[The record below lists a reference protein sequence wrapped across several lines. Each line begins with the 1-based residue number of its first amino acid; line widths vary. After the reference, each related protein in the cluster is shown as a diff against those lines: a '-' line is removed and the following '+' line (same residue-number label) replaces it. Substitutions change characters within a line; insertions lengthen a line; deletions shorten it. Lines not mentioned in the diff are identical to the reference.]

1 MLHETQTP
9 DLLARAARRE
19 VNEQVSVALLGAETD
34 VMTVLCECGSDDC
47 GAEVTLPREAY
58 RSIRLKGNLFVVRIG
73 HEPVSARVISR
84 NHAFAIVDAA

>member
-1 MLHETQTP
+1 MHETQTP
-9 DLLARAARRE
+9 NLVARAARRD

-58 RSIRLKGNLFVVRIG
+58 RSIRLKGTLFVVRTG
-73 HEPVSARVISR
+73 HEHTSARVISR
-84 NHAFAIVDAA
+84 NGAFAIVDAA